1 MDDKEKHLRWMEMMW
16 ERYKIIS
23 REEKRK
29 EAVLRIFQEL
39 SELSKRPVEMPP
51 YPRPEWS
58 REVEVP
64 DGLPKQP

>member
-39 SELSKRPVEMPP
+39 SELSKRPVEVPH
-51 YPRPEWS
+51 YPRPGWS
-58 REVEVP
+58 REEEVP
-64 DGLPKQP
+64 DALPKQP